1 MKGKRQKMNNKVLSK
16 KVMISLLTMS
26 CVYLGGTSVL
36 PMAEASMVDGNTV
49 HGVAKS
55 YSDNSTLTGANI
67 VIYAGSSETTDITAE
82 GKLKLENTSANV
94 PVIGT
99 VSNGKINLNG
109 DTITVENTGND
120 YSNSVVFAESGSNI
134 TFNNDTTNIIS
145 STNNRKKFIG
155 GAGNIVFSD
164 TATTLNIGNMNESSS
179 ISGCIGITVS
189 GQGSFAFNN
198 TDGIVNI
205 GGFAGTVFDM
215 SGGTIKL
222 EGAETNVSSNGDF
235 LLYLSNQRY
244 GGTQNKIDFNAQKT
258 TIKGTSKG
266 IYADTNS
273 INNHV
278 SFKGDVDIEVQG
290 NGYYD
295 GIAVALGTN
304 AALDLNFDKG
314 ATIKAHQNSAA
325 DDLFAVNLAAGSDL
339 KVKGDIDLISTAV
352 GGGTG
357 NNYGI
362 YSAGGDAAFDGMRL
376 QVTGGKNVY
385 GVYLN
390 GGKADVEGALVV
402 DAQGQDYVFGINN
415 ANGSK
420 IDIKG
425 VAAITVNS
433 ANTKNAYGIYS
444 TGANSDIA
452 FHSDT
457 ILTTNGPAAVQVEAG
472 GKVLFA
478 RGLVSESGAYIFA
491 VDSGS
496 SIQINSEGGG
506 LVKVIGN
513 IFAQDGGT
521 LDFKMDNSESYLEGA
536 ADGVNMDM
544 QNGSVWRVTGDS
556 NSQKLNLENA
566 AVDLTT
572 DGVGATKF
580 VIADYSG
587 TGGNFIM
594 DTDLAA
600 ETGDKVNITNAA
612 AGTTYVQVK
621 DASLVNGHT
630 VTGAKNLLLITDAS
644 QNVNFVGKN
653 LNAGGL
659 WDVTPTLE
667 NGENVTLTDG
677 SQGTKDQWYLTK
689 IAKAVNNDSQVLLDA
704 VDSSY
709 ALWRNTND
717 SLRKRFGELRLHTN
731 ETDDDGI
738 WARYSGGKFGS
749 GNFDGSFNMYQLG
762 YDKAA
767 NAKSIYGFAVE
778 NGSGHTS
785 YSYGSGKDKLFAGS
799 IYGTWHGDN
808 SSYTDVVARFGQFD
822 TDIRSYG
829 DYPDKA
835 KAKSHAYSLSVEYG
849 KTIELNKA
857 QGTFIEPQAQLIV
870 GRLGSSSYTTDRGN
884 NVYMGGVNS
893 CIGRLG
899 VVAGKK
905 DASGNDVYLKVNMLH
920 EFGGN
925 RDVRMLAGNGE
936 TLSESQDYG
945 DTWFELGL
953 GGNIKL
959 GNSSHLYGDIER
971 SFGADIQKKWQ
982 VNAGVRFEF

>member
-1 MKGKRQKMNNKVLSK
+1 MVIKG
-16 KVMISLLTMS
+16 
-26 CVYLGGTSVL
+26 
-36 PMAEASMVDGNTV
+36 
-49 HGVAKS
+49 
-55 YSDNSTLTGANI
+55 
-67 VIYAGSSETTDITAE
+67 
-82 GKLKLENTSANV
+82 
-94 PVIGT
+94 
-99 VSNGKINLNG
+99 
-109 DTITVENTGND
+109 
-120 YSNSVVFAESGSNI
+120 
-134 TFNNDTTNIIS
+134 
-145 STNNRKKFIG
+145 
-155 GAGNIVFSD
+155 
-164 TATTLNIGNMNESSS
+164 
-179 ISGCIGITVS
+179 GITVDNGNLNLTLDRADS
-189 GQGSFAFNN
+189 
-198 TDGIVNI
+198 V
-205 GGFAGTVFDM
+205 
-215 SGGTIKL
+215 L
-222 EGAETNVSSNGDF
+222 EGFIFSQNSGNAVVNLDNSALWRVSKFDF
-235 LLYLSNQRY
+235 
-244 GGTQNKIDFNAQKT
+244 G
-258 TIKGTSKG
+258 
-266 IYADTNS
+266 NS
-273 INNHV
+273 VASLMVNN
-278 SFKGDVDIEVQG
+278 
-290 NGYYD
+290 
-295 GIAVALGTN
+295 
-304 AALDLNFDKG
+304 G
-314 ATIKAHQNSAA
+314 ATVDMTFDDTAA
-325 DDLFAVNLAAGSDL
+325 TEL
-339 KVKGDIDLISTAV
+339 
-352 GGGTG
+352 
-357 NNYGI
+357 
-362 YSAGGDAAFDGMRL
+362 
-376 QVTGGKNVY
+376 
-385 GVYLN
+385 
-390 GGKADVEGALVV
+390 
-402 DAQGQDYVFGINN
+402 
-415 ANGSK
+415 
-420 IDIKG
+420 
-425 VAAITVNS
+425 AIT
-433 ANTKNAYGIYS
+433 
-444 TGANSDIA
+444 
-452 FHSDT
+452 
-457 ILTTNGPAAVQVEAG
+457 
-472 GKVLFA
+472 
-478 RGLVSESGAYIFA
+478 
-491 VDSGS
+491 
-496 SIQINSEGGG
+496 
-506 LVKVIGN
+506 
-513 IFAQDGGT
+513 
-521 LDFKMDNSESYLEGA
+521 
-536 ADGVNMDM
+536 
-544 QNGSVWRVTGDS
+544 
-556 NSQKLNLENA
+556 
-566 AVDLTT
+566 
-572 DGVGATKF
+572 
-580 VIADYSG
+580 DYSG

-612 AGTTYVQVK
+612 AGTTYIQVK
-621 DASLVNGHT
+621 DASLINGHM

-717 SLRKRFGELRLHTN
+717 SLRKRFGELRFHTN
-731 ETDDDGI
+731 ESDDDGI

-749 GNFDGSFNMYQLG
+749 GNFDGSFNMYQIG

-808 SSYTDVVARFGQFD
+808 SSYTDVVARFDQFD

-835 KAKSHAYSLSVEYG
+835 KAKSRAYSLSVEYG

-857 QGTFIEPQAQLIV
+857 QGTFIEPQAQLII

-925 RDVRMLAGNGE
+925 RDVMMLAGNGE

>member
-1 MKGKRQKMNNKVLSK
+1 MNKRVLSK
-16 KVMISLLTMS
+16 KVMISLLTIS
-26 CVYLGGTSVL
+26 CVYLGGTSAL
-36 PMAEASMVDGNTV
+36 PIAEAVMVDGEN
-49 HGVAKS
+49 VASGTKLS
-55 YSDNSTLTGANI
+55 FADNYIINEGLNDGAGIRLLPGENITINAEGNLNILGSGKKIDEDHYIAYVYAGANLDFTGKNI
-67 VIYAGSSETTDITAE
+67 FFSGSTADGDCVNGILANGNTTGSTINFKNNYTKLTCTSTDLDANANHAAIYCVAAGVVNFDHAVDVYA
-82 GKLKLENTSANV
+82 SATHNKV
-94 PVIGT
+94 FGIYM
-99 VSNGKINLNG
+99 
-109 DTITVENTGND
+109 TGNKSLFHAKD
-120 YSNSVVFAESGSNI
+120 RVSIETVGGNMQTGNNGILIQKNSSALFEGALSVKVSGDIGSNI
-134 TFNNDTTNIIS
+134 GIMVSTGGKIEMEDSLKINVSGTNYKGGLWVQKEGSTAKKKGVADIS
-145 STNNRKKFIG
+145 FATG
-155 GAGNIVFSD
+155 TAGNAVVAKDSARIDFENAVFINKDNTKD
-164 TATTLNIGNMNESSS
+164 TYGQNNALGIRNNGTININQ
-179 ISGCIGITVS
+179 SGGKQVVIKGGITVDNGNLNLTLDRADS
-189 GQGSFAFNN
+189 
-198 TDGIVNI
+198 V
-205 GGFAGTVFDM
+205 
-215 SGGTIKL
+215 L
-222 EGAETNVSSNGDF
+222 EGFIFSQNGGNAVVNLDNSS
-235 LLYLSNQRY
+235 LWRLSKFDL
-244 GGTQNKIDFNAQKT
+244 G
-258 TIKGTSKG
+258 
-266 IYADTNS
+266 NS
-273 INNHV
+273 VASLMVNN
-278 SFKGDVDIEVQG
+278 
-290 NGYYD
+290 
-295 GIAVALGTN
+295 
-304 AALDLNFDKG
+304 G
-314 ATIKAHQNSAA
+314 ATVDMTFDDTAA
-325 DDLFAVNLAAGSDL
+325 TKL
-339 KVKGDIDLISTAV
+339 
-352 GGGTG
+352 
-357 NNYGI
+357 
-362 YSAGGDAAFDGMRL
+362 
-376 QVTGGKNVY
+376 
-385 GVYLN
+385 
-390 GGKADVEGALVV
+390 
-402 DAQGQDYVFGINN
+402 
-415 ANGSK
+415 
-420 IDIKG
+420 
-425 VAAITVNS
+425 AIT
-433 ANTKNAYGIYS
+433 
-444 TGANSDIA
+444 
-452 FHSDT
+452 
-457 ILTTNGPAAVQVEAG
+457 
-472 GKVLFA
+472 
-478 RGLVSESGAYIFA
+478 
-491 VDSGS
+491 
-496 SIQINSEGGG
+496 
-506 LVKVIGN
+506 
-513 IFAQDGGT
+513 
-521 LDFKMDNSESYLEGA
+521 
-536 ADGVNMDM
+536 
-544 QNGSVWRVTGDS
+544 
-556 NSQKLNLENA
+556 
-566 AVDLTT
+566 
-572 DGVGATKF
+572 
-580 VIADYSG
+580 DYSG

-600 ETGDKVNITNAA
+600 ETGDKVNITSSA

-799 IYGTWHGDN
+799 IYGTWQGDN
-808 SSYTDVVARFGQFD
+808 SSYTDIVARFGQFD

>member
-1 MKGKRQKMNNKVLSK
+1 M
-16 KVMISLLTMS
+16 LTIS
-26 CVYLGGTSVL
+26 CVYLGGTSAL
-36 PMAEASMVDGNTV
+36 PIAEAVMVDGEN
-49 HGVAKS
+49 VASGTKLS
-55 YSDNSTLTGANI
+55 FADNYIINEGLNDGAGIRLLPGENITINAEGNLNILGSGKKIDEDHYIAYVYAGANLDFTGKNI
-67 VIYAGSSETTDITAE
+67 FFSGSTADGDCVNGILANGNTTGSTINFKNNYTKLTCTSTDLDANANHAAIYCVAAGVVNFDHAVDVYA
-82 GKLKLENTSANV
+82 SATHNKV
-94 PVIGT
+94 FGIYM
-99 VSNGKINLNG
+99 
-109 DTITVENTGND
+109 TGNKSLFHAKD
-120 YSNSVVFAESGSNI
+120 RVSIETVGGNMQTGNNGILIQKNSSALFEGALSVKVSGDIGSNI
-134 TFNNDTTNIIS
+134 
-145 STNNRKKFIG
+145 
-155 GAGNIVFSD
+155 
-164 TATTLNIGNMNESSS
+164 
-179 ISGCIGITVS
+179 GIMVS
-189 GQGSFAFNN
+189 
-198 TDGIVNI
+198 
-205 GGFAGTVFDM
+205 
-215 SGGTIKL
+215 
-222 EGAETNVSSNGDF
+222 
-235 LLYLSNQRY
+235 
-244 GGTQNKIDFNAQKT
+244 
-258 TIKGTSKG
+258 
-266 IYADTNS
+266 
-273 INNHV
+273 
-278 SFKGDVDIEVQG
+278 
-290 NGYYD
+290 
-295 GIAVALGTN
+295 
-304 AALDLNFDKG
+304 
-314 ATIKAHQNSAA
+314 
-325 DDLFAVNLAAGSDL
+325 
-339 KVKGDIDLISTAV
+339 
-352 GGGTG
+352 
-357 NNYGI
+357 
-362 YSAGGDAAFDGMRL
+362 
-376 QVTGGKNVY
+376 TGGKIEMEDSLKINVS
-385 GVYLN
+385 GTN
-390 GGKADVEGALVV
+390 SKGGLWVQKEGSTA
-402 DAQGQDYVFGINN
+402 
-415 ANGSK
+415 K
-420 IDIKG
+420 IKG
-425 VAAITVNS
+425 VADISFATGTAGNAVVAKDSARIDFENAVFINKDNTKDTYGQNNALGIRNNGTININQSGGKQVVIKGGITVDNGNLNLTLDRADSVLEGFIFSQNGGNAVVNLDNSSLWRLSKFDLGNSVASLMVNNGATVDMTFDDTAATKLAIT
-433 ANTKNAYGIYS
+433 
-444 TGANSDIA
+444 
-452 FHSDT
+452 
-457 ILTTNGPAAVQVEAG
+457 
-472 GKVLFA
+472 
-478 RGLVSESGAYIFA
+478 
-491 VDSGS
+491 
-496 SIQINSEGGG
+496 
-506 LVKVIGN
+506 
-513 IFAQDGGT
+513 
-521 LDFKMDNSESYLEGA
+521 
-536 ADGVNMDM
+536 
-544 QNGSVWRVTGDS
+544 
-556 NSQKLNLENA
+556 
-566 AVDLTT
+566 
-572 DGVGATKF
+572 
-580 VIADYSG
+580 DYSG

-600 ETGDKVNITNAA
+600 ETGDKVNITSSA

-799 IYGTWHGDN
+799 IYGTWQGDN
-808 SSYTDVVARFGQFD
+808 SSYTDIVARFGQFD

>member
-1 MKGKRQKMNNKVLSK
+1 
-16 KVMISLLTMS
+16 
-26 CVYLGGTSVL
+26 
-36 PMAEASMVDGNTV
+36 MVDGQN
-49 HGVAKS
+49 VASGTKLS
-55 YSDNSTLTGANI
+55 FADNHTINEGLNDGAGIRVLQNENI
-67 VIYAGSSETTDITAE
+67 TINAE
-82 GKLKLENTSANV
+82 G
-94 PVIGT
+94 
-99 VSNGKINLNG
+99 NLNILGSGKKIDEEHYIAYVYAEANLDFTGKNIFFSGSTADG
-109 DTITVENTGND
+109 DRVNGILANGATFGSTINFKNDYTKLTCTSTDLDANANHAAIYCVAAGVVNFDHAVDVYASATHNKVFGIYMTGNKSLFHAKD
-120 YSNSVVFAESGSNI
+120 RVSIETVGGNMQTGNNGIMIQQNSSALFEGALSVKVSGDIGSNI
-134 TFNNDTTNIIS
+134 
-145 STNNRKKFIG
+145 
-155 GAGNIVFSD
+155 
-164 TATTLNIGNMNESSS
+164 
-179 ISGCIGITVS
+179 GIMVS
-189 GQGSFAFNN
+189 
-198 TDGIVNI
+198 
-205 GGFAGTVFDM
+205 
-215 SGGTIKL
+215 
-222 EGAETNVSSNGDF
+222 
-235 LLYLSNQRY
+235 
-244 GGTQNKIDFNAQKT
+244 
-258 TIKGTSKG
+258 
-266 IYADTNS
+266 
-273 INNHV
+273 
-278 SFKGDVDIEVQG
+278 
-290 NGYYD
+290 
-295 GIAVALGTN
+295 
-304 AALDLNFDKG
+304 
-314 ATIKAHQNSAA
+314 
-325 DDLFAVNLAAGSDL
+325 
-339 KVKGDIDLISTAV
+339 
-352 GGGTG
+352 
-357 NNYGI
+357 
-362 YSAGGDAAFDGMRL
+362 
-376 QVTGGKNVY
+376 TGGKIEMDDSLKINVS
-385 GVYLN
+385 GTN
-390 GGKADVEGALVV
+390 SKGGLWVQKEGSTA
-402 DAQGQDYVFGINN
+402 
-415 ANGSK
+415 K
-420 IDIKG
+420 IKG
-425 VAAITVNS
+425 VADISFATGTAGNAVVAKDSARIDFENAVFINKDNTKDTYGQNNALGIRNNGTININQSGGKQVVIKGGITVDNGNLNLTLDRADSVLEGFIFSQNGGNAVVNLDNSALWRVSKFDFGNSVASLMVNNGATVDMTFDDTAATELAIT
-433 ANTKNAYGIYS
+433 
-444 TGANSDIA
+444 
-452 FHSDT
+452 
-457 ILTTNGPAAVQVEAG
+457 
-472 GKVLFA
+472 
-478 RGLVSESGAYIFA
+478 
-491 VDSGS
+491 
-496 SIQINSEGGG
+496 
-506 LVKVIGN
+506 
-513 IFAQDGGT
+513 
-521 LDFKMDNSESYLEGA
+521 
-536 ADGVNMDM
+536 
-544 QNGSVWRVTGDS
+544 
-556 NSQKLNLENA
+556 
-566 AVDLTT
+566 
-572 DGVGATKF
+572 
-580 VIADYSG
+580 DYSG

-667 NGENVTLTDG
+667 NGENVTLTNG

-689 IAKAVNNDSQVLLDA
+689 MAKQVNNDTKVLLESGDGN
-704 VDSSY
+704 Y
-709 ALWRNTND
+709 ALWRNTGD
-717 SLRKRFGELRLHTN
+717 TLRKRLGDLHNYRDTKV
-731 ETDDDGI
+731 ESDGI
-738 WARYSGGKFGS
+738 WSRYIGGKFGS

>member
-1 MKGKRQKMNNKVLSK
+1 
-16 KVMISLLTMS
+16 
-26 CVYLGGTSVL
+26 
-36 PMAEASMVDGNTV
+36 MVDGQN
-49 HGVAKS
+49 VASGTKLNFP
-55 YSDNSTLTGANI
+55 DNHTINKNLNDGAGIRLQPGENITINADGNLNILGNGKKIKEGYYITYVYAGANLDFTGKNI
-67 VIYAGSSETTDITAE
+67 FFSGSTADGDCVNGILANGNTTGSTINFKNDYTKLTCTSTDLDTNDNHAAIYCVAAGVVNFDHAVDVYA
-82 GKLKLENTSANV
+82 SATHNKV
-94 PVIGT
+94 FGIYM
-99 VSNGKINLNG
+99 
-109 DTITVENTGND
+109 TGNKSLFHAKD
-120 YSNSVVFAESGSNI
+120 RVSIETVGGNMQTGNNGIMIQQNSSALFEGALSVKVSGDIGSNI
-134 TFNNDTTNIIS
+134 
-145 STNNRKKFIG
+145 
-155 GAGNIVFSD
+155 
-164 TATTLNIGNMNESSS
+164 
-179 ISGCIGITVS
+179 GIMVS
-189 GQGSFAFNN
+189 
-198 TDGIVNI
+198 
-205 GGFAGTVFDM
+205 
-215 SGGTIKL
+215 
-222 EGAETNVSSNGDF
+222 
-235 LLYLSNQRY
+235 
-244 GGTQNKIDFNAQKT
+244 
-258 TIKGTSKG
+258 
-266 IYADTNS
+266 
-273 INNHV
+273 
-278 SFKGDVDIEVQG
+278 
-290 NGYYD
+290 
-295 GIAVALGTN
+295 
-304 AALDLNFDKG
+304 
-314 ATIKAHQNSAA
+314 
-325 DDLFAVNLAAGSDL
+325 
-339 KVKGDIDLISTAV
+339 
-352 GGGTG
+352 
-357 NNYGI
+357 
-362 YSAGGDAAFDGMRL
+362 
-376 QVTGGKNVY
+376 TGGKIEMDDSLKINVS
-385 GVYLN
+385 GTN
-390 GGKADVEGALVV
+390 SKGGLWVQKK
-402 DAQGQDYVFGINN
+402 
-415 ANGSK
+415 GSTAK
-420 IDIKG
+420 IKG
-425 VAAITVNS
+425 VADISFATGTAGNAVVARDSARIDFENAVFINKDNSKDTYEYNKAISIKDNGTININQSGGKQVVIKGGITVDNGNLNLTLDRADSVLEGFIFSQNGGNAVVNLDNSSLWRLSKFDLGNSVASLMVNNGATVDMTFDDTAATKLAIT
-433 ANTKNAYGIYS
+433 
-444 TGANSDIA
+444 
-452 FHSDT
+452 
-457 ILTTNGPAAVQVEAG
+457 
-472 GKVLFA
+472 
-478 RGLVSESGAYIFA
+478 
-491 VDSGS
+491 
-496 SIQINSEGGG
+496 
-506 LVKVIGN
+506 
-513 IFAQDGGT
+513 
-521 LDFKMDNSESYLEGA
+521 
-536 ADGVNMDM
+536 
-544 QNGSVWRVTGDS
+544 
-556 NSQKLNLENA
+556 
-566 AVDLTT
+566 
-572 DGVGATKF
+572 
-580 VIADYSG
+580 DYSG

-600 ETGDKVNITNAA
+600 ETGDKVNITSSA

-667 NGENVTLTDG
+667 NGENVTLTNG

-689 IAKAVNNDSQVLLDA
+689 MAKQVNNDTKVLLESGDGN
-704 VDSSY
+704 Y
-709 ALWRNTND
+709 ALWRNTGD
-717 SLRKRFGELRLHTN
+717 TLRKRLGDLHNYRDTKV
-731 ETDDDGI
+731 ESDGI
-738 WARYSGGKFGS
+738 WSRYIGGKFGS

-857 QGTFIEPQAQLIV
+857 QGTFIEPQAQLII

>member
-1 MKGKRQKMNNKVLSK
+1 MNKRVLSK
-16 KVMISLLTMS
+16 KVMISLLTIS
-26 CVYLGGTSVL
+26 CVYLGGTSAL
-36 PMAEASMVDGNTV
+36 PIAEAVMVDGEN
-49 HGVAKS
+49 VASGTKLS
-55 YSDNSTLTGANI
+55 FADNYIINEGLNDGAGIRLLPGENI
-67 VIYAGSSETTDITAE
+67 TINAEGNLNILGSGKKIDEDHYIAYVYAGDNLDFTGKNIFFSGSTADGDCVNGILANGNTTGSTINFKNNYT
-82 GKLKLENTSANV
+82 KLTCTSTDLDANANHAAIYCV
-94 PVIGT
+94 AAGVVNFDHAVDVYASATHNKVFGIYM
-99 VSNGKINLNG
+99 
-109 DTITVENTGND
+109 TGNKSLFHAKD
-120 YSNSVVFAESGSNI
+120 RVSIETVGGNMQTGNNGILIQKNSSALFEGALSVKVSGDIGSNI
-134 TFNNDTTNIIS
+134 
-145 STNNRKKFIG
+145 
-155 GAGNIVFSD
+155 
-164 TATTLNIGNMNESSS
+164 
-179 ISGCIGITVS
+179 GIMVS
-189 GQGSFAFNN
+189 
-198 TDGIVNI
+198 
-205 GGFAGTVFDM
+205 
-215 SGGTIKL
+215 
-222 EGAETNVSSNGDF
+222 
-235 LLYLSNQRY
+235 
-244 GGTQNKIDFNAQKT
+244 
-258 TIKGTSKG
+258 
-266 IYADTNS
+266 
-273 INNHV
+273 
-278 SFKGDVDIEVQG
+278 
-290 NGYYD
+290 
-295 GIAVALGTN
+295 
-304 AALDLNFDKG
+304 
-314 ATIKAHQNSAA
+314 
-325 DDLFAVNLAAGSDL
+325 
-339 KVKGDIDLISTAV
+339 
-352 GGGTG
+352 
-357 NNYGI
+357 
-362 YSAGGDAAFDGMRL
+362 
-376 QVTGGKNVY
+376 TGGKIEMEDSLKINVS
-385 GVYLN
+385 GTN
-390 GGKADVEGALVV
+390 SKGGLWVQKEGSTA
-402 DAQGQDYVFGINN
+402 
-415 ANGSK
+415 K
-420 IDIKG
+420 IKG
-425 VAAITVNS
+425 VADISFATGTAGNAVVAKDSARIDFENAVFINKDNTKDTYGQNNALGIRNNGTININQSGGKQVVIKGGITVDNGNLNLTLDRADSVLEGFIFSQNGGNAVVNLDNSSLWRLSKFDLGNSVASLMVNNGATVDMTFDDTAATKLAIT
-433 ANTKNAYGIYS
+433 
-444 TGANSDIA
+444 
-452 FHSDT
+452 
-457 ILTTNGPAAVQVEAG
+457 
-472 GKVLFA
+472 
-478 RGLVSESGAYIFA
+478 
-491 VDSGS
+491 
-496 SIQINSEGGG
+496 
-506 LVKVIGN
+506 
-513 IFAQDGGT
+513 
-521 LDFKMDNSESYLEGA
+521 
-536 ADGVNMDM
+536 
-544 QNGSVWRVTGDS
+544 
-556 NSQKLNLENA
+556 
-566 AVDLTT
+566 
-572 DGVGATKF
+572 
-580 VIADYSG
+580 DYSG

-600 ETGDKVNITNAA
+600 ETGDKVNITSSA

-799 IYGTWHGDN
+799 IYGTWQGDN
-808 SSYTDVVARFGQFD
+808 SSYTDIVARFGQFD

>member
-1 MKGKRQKMNNKVLSK
+1 MNKRVLSK
-16 KVMISLLTMS
+16 KVMISLLTIS
-26 CVYLGGTSVL
+26 CVYLGGTSAL
-36 PMAEASMVDGNTV
+36 PIAEAVMVDGEN
-49 HGVAKS
+49 VASGTKLS
-55 YSDNSTLTGANI
+55 FADNYIINEGLNDGAGIRLLPGENITINAEGNLNILGSGKKIDEDHYIAYVYAGANLDFTGKNI
-67 VIYAGSSETTDITAE
+67 FFSGSTADGDCVNGILANGNTTGSTINFKNNYTKLTCTSTDLDANANHAAIYCVAASVVNFDHAVDVYA
-82 GKLKLENTSANV
+82 SATHNKV
-94 PVIGT
+94 FGIYM
-99 VSNGKINLNG
+99 
-109 DTITVENTGND
+109 TGNKSLFHAKD
-120 YSNSVVFAESGSNI
+120 RVSIETVGGNMQTGNNGILIQKNSSALFEGALSVKVSGDIGSNI
-134 TFNNDTTNIIS
+134 
-145 STNNRKKFIG
+145 
-155 GAGNIVFSD
+155 
-164 TATTLNIGNMNESSS
+164 
-179 ISGCIGITVS
+179 GIMVS
-189 GQGSFAFNN
+189 
-198 TDGIVNI
+198 
-205 GGFAGTVFDM
+205 
-215 SGGTIKL
+215 
-222 EGAETNVSSNGDF
+222 
-235 LLYLSNQRY
+235 
-244 GGTQNKIDFNAQKT
+244 
-258 TIKGTSKG
+258 
-266 IYADTNS
+266 
-273 INNHV
+273 
-278 SFKGDVDIEVQG
+278 
-290 NGYYD
+290 
-295 GIAVALGTN
+295 
-304 AALDLNFDKG
+304 
-314 ATIKAHQNSAA
+314 
-325 DDLFAVNLAAGSDL
+325 
-339 KVKGDIDLISTAV
+339 
-352 GGGTG
+352 
-357 NNYGI
+357 
-362 YSAGGDAAFDGMRL
+362 
-376 QVTGGKNVY
+376 TGGKIEMEDSLKINVS
-385 GVYLN
+385 GTN
-390 GGKADVEGALVV
+390 SKGGLWVQKEGSTA
-402 DAQGQDYVFGINN
+402 
-415 ANGSK
+415 K
-420 IDIKG
+420 IKG
-425 VAAITVNS
+425 VADISFATGTAGNAVVAKDSARIDFENAVFINKDNTKDTYGQNNALGIRNNGTININQSGGKQVVIKGGITV
-433 ANTKNAYGIYS
+433 
-444 TGANSDIA
+444 D
-452 FHSDT
+452 
-457 ILTTNGPAAVQVEAG
+457 NGN
-472 GKVLFA
+472 LN
-478 RGLVSESGAYIFA
+478 L
-491 VDSGS
+491 
-496 SIQINSEGGG
+496 
-506 LVKVIGN
+506 
-513 IFAQDGGT
+513 T
-521 LDFKMDNSESYLEGA
+521 LDRADSVLEGFIFSQNGGNAVVNLDNSSLWRLSKFDLGNSVA
-536 ADGVNMDM
+536 SLMVN
-544 QNGSVWRVTGDS
+544 N
-556 NSQKLNLENA
+556 
-566 AVDLTT
+566 
-572 DGVGATKF
+572 GATVDMTFDDTAATKLA
-580 VIADYSG
+580 INDYSG

-600 ETGDKVNITNAA
+600 ETGDKVNITSSA

-799 IYGTWHGDN
+799 IYGTWQGDN
-808 SSYTDVVARFGQFD
+808 SSYTDIVARFGQFD

>member
-1 MKGKRQKMNNKVLSK
+1 M
-16 KVMISLLTMS
+16 LTIS
-26 CVYLGGTSVL
+26 CVYLGGTSAL
-36 PMAEASMVDGNTV
+36 PIAEASMVDGQN
-49 HGVAKS
+49 VASGTKLS
-55 YSDNSTLTGANI
+55 FADNHTINEGLNDGAGIRVLQNENI
-67 VIYAGSSETTDITAE
+67 TINAE
-82 GKLKLENTSANV
+82 G
-94 PVIGT
+94 
-99 VSNGKINLNG
+99 NLNILGSGKKIDEEHYIAYVYAEANLDFTGKNIFFSGSTADG
-109 DTITVENTGND
+109 DRVNGILANGATFGSTINFKNDYTKLTCTSTDLDANANHAAIYCVAAGVVNFDHAVDVYASATHNKVFGIYMTGNKSLFHAKD
-120 YSNSVVFAESGSNI
+120 RVSIETVGGNMQTGNNGIMIQQNSSALFEGALSVKVSGDIGSNI
-134 TFNNDTTNIIS
+134 
-145 STNNRKKFIG
+145 
-155 GAGNIVFSD
+155 
-164 TATTLNIGNMNESSS
+164 
-179 ISGCIGITVS
+179 GIMVS
-189 GQGSFAFNN
+189 
-198 TDGIVNI
+198 
-205 GGFAGTVFDM
+205 
-215 SGGTIKL
+215 
-222 EGAETNVSSNGDF
+222 
-235 LLYLSNQRY
+235 
-244 GGTQNKIDFNAQKT
+244 
-258 TIKGTSKG
+258 
-266 IYADTNS
+266 
-273 INNHV
+273 
-278 SFKGDVDIEVQG
+278 
-290 NGYYD
+290 
-295 GIAVALGTN
+295 
-304 AALDLNFDKG
+304 
-314 ATIKAHQNSAA
+314 
-325 DDLFAVNLAAGSDL
+325 
-339 KVKGDIDLISTAV
+339 
-352 GGGTG
+352 
-357 NNYGI
+357 
-362 YSAGGDAAFDGMRL
+362 
-376 QVTGGKNVY
+376 TGGKIEMDDSLKINVS
-385 GVYLN
+385 GTN
-390 GGKADVEGALVV
+390 SKGGLWVQKEGSTA
-402 DAQGQDYVFGINN
+402 
-415 ANGSK
+415 K
-420 IDIKG
+420 IKG
-425 VAAITVNS
+425 VADISFATGTAGNAVVAKDSARIDFENAVFINKDNTKDTYGQNNALGIRNNGTININQSGGKQVVIKGGITVDNGNLNLTLDRADSVLEGFIFSQNGGNAVVNLDNSALWRVSKFDFGNSVASLMVNNGATVDMTFDDTAATELAIT
-433 ANTKNAYGIYS
+433 
-444 TGANSDIA
+444 
-452 FHSDT
+452 
-457 ILTTNGPAAVQVEAG
+457 
-472 GKVLFA
+472 
-478 RGLVSESGAYIFA
+478 
-491 VDSGS
+491 
-496 SIQINSEGGG
+496 
-506 LVKVIGN
+506 
-513 IFAQDGGT
+513 
-521 LDFKMDNSESYLEGA
+521 
-536 ADGVNMDM
+536 
-544 QNGSVWRVTGDS
+544 
-556 NSQKLNLENA
+556 
-566 AVDLTT
+566 
-572 DGVGATKF
+572 
-580 VIADYSG
+580 DYSG

-667 NGENVTLTDG
+667 NGENVTLTNG

-689 IAKAVNNDSQVLLDA
+689 MAKQVNNDTKVLLESGDGN
-704 VDSSY
+704 Y
-709 ALWRNTND
+709 ALWRNTGD
-717 SLRKRFGELRLHTN
+717 TLRKRLGDLHNYRDTKV
-731 ETDDDGI
+731 ESDGI
-738 WARYSGGKFGS
+738 WSRYIGGKFGS

>member
-1 MKGKRQKMNNKVLSK
+1 MADISFATGTAGNAVVARDSARIDFENAVFINK
-16 KVMISLLTMS
+16 
-26 CVYLGGTSVL
+26 
-36 PMAEASMVDGNTV
+36 
-49 HGVAKS
+49 
-55 YSDNSTLTGANI
+55 DNSKDTYEYNKAISIKDNGTINI
-67 VIYAGSSETTDITAE
+67 NQSGGKQVVIKG
-82 GKLKLENTSANV
+82 
-94 PVIGT
+94 
-99 VSNGKINLNG
+99 
-109 DTITVENTGND
+109 
-120 YSNSVVFAESGSNI
+120 
-134 TFNNDTTNIIS
+134 
-145 STNNRKKFIG
+145 
-155 GAGNIVFSD
+155 
-164 TATTLNIGNMNESSS
+164 
-179 ISGCIGITVS
+179 GITVDNGNLNLTLDRADS
-189 GQGSFAFNN
+189 
-198 TDGIVNI
+198 V
-205 GGFAGTVFDM
+205 
-215 SGGTIKL
+215 L
-222 EGAETNVSSNGDF
+222 EGFIFSQNGGNAVVNLDNSALWRVSKFDLG
-235 LLYLSNQRY
+235 
-244 GGTQNKIDFNAQKT
+244 
-258 TIKGTSKG
+258 
-266 IYADTNS
+266 NS
-273 INNHV
+273 VASLMVNN
-278 SFKGDVDIEVQG
+278 
-290 NGYYD
+290 
-295 GIAVALGTN
+295 
-304 AALDLNFDKG
+304 G
-314 ATIKAHQNSAA
+314 ATVDMTF
-325 DDLFAVNLAAGSDL
+325 DD
-339 KVKGDIDLISTAV
+339 TA
-352 GGGTG
+352 
-357 NNYGI
+357 
-362 YSAGGDAAFDGMRL
+362 
-376 QVTGGKNVY
+376 
-385 GVYLN
+385 
-390 GGKADVEGALVV
+390 
-402 DAQGQDYVFGINN
+402 
-415 ANGSK
+415 
-420 IDIKG
+420 
-425 VAAITVNS
+425 
-433 ANTKNAYGIYS
+433 
-444 TGANSDIA
+444 
-452 FHSDT
+452 
-457 ILTTNGPAAVQVEAG
+457 
-472 GKVLFA
+472 
-478 RGLVSESGAYIFA
+478 
-491 VDSGS
+491 
-496 SIQINSEGGG
+496 
-506 LVKVIGN
+506 
-513 IFAQDGGT
+513 
-521 LDFKMDNSESYLEGA
+521 
-536 ADGVNMDM
+536 
-544 QNGSVWRVTGDS
+544 
-556 NSQKLNLENA
+556 
-566 AVDLTT
+566 
-572 DGVGATKF
+572 ATKLA
-580 VIADYSG
+580 IADYSG

-600 ETGDKVNITNAA
+600 ETGDKVNITSSAG
-612 AGTTYVQVK
+612 GTTYVQVK
-621 DASLVNGHT
+621 DASLVNGHM

-689 IAKAVNNDSQVLLDA
+689 MAKAVNNDSQVLLDA

-738 WARYSGGKFGS
+738 WSRYIGGKFGS

-808 SSYTDVVARFGQFD
+808 SSYTDIVARFGQFD

>member
-16 KVMISLLTMS
+16 KVMISLLTIS
-26 CVYLGGTSVL
+26 CVYLGGTSAL
-36 PMAEASMVDGNTV
+36 PIAEASMVDGQN
-49 HGVAKS
+49 VASGTKLS
-55 YSDNSTLTGANI
+55 FADNHTINEGLNDGAGIRVLQNENITINAEGNLNILGSGKKIDEDHYIAYVYAGANLDFTGNNI
-67 VIYAGSSETTDITAE
+67 FFSGSTADGDRVDGILANGANTGSTINFKNNYTKLTCTSTDLDANATHAAITCVAAGVVNFDHAVDIYASATHNKVFGIYTTGNNSLFHAKDRVSIETVGGNMQTGNNGILIQQNSSALFEEALSVKVSGDTGSNIGIMVSSGGKIEMEDSLKINVSGTNSKGGLWVQRAGSSAE
-82 GKLKLENTSANV
+82 
-94 PVIGT
+94 
-99 VSNGKINLNG
+99 
-109 DTITVENTGND
+109 
-120 YSNSVVFAESGSNI
+120 
-134 TFNNDTTNIIS
+134 
-145 STNNRKKFIG
+145 
-155 GAGNIVFSD
+155 
-164 TATTLNIGNMNESSS
+164 
-179 ISGCIGITVS
+179 
-189 GQGSFAFNN
+189 
-198 TDGIVNI
+198 
-205 GGFAGTVFDM
+205 
-215 SGGTIKL
+215 
-222 EGAETNVSSNGDF
+222 
-235 LLYLSNQRY
+235 
-244 GGTQNKIDFNAQKT
+244 
-258 TIKGTSKG
+258 
-266 IYADTNS
+266 
-273 INNHV
+273 
-278 SFKGDVDIEVQG
+278 
-290 NGYYD
+290 
-295 GIAVALGTN
+295 
-304 AALDLNFDKG
+304 
-314 ATIKAHQNSAA
+314 
-325 DDLFAVNLAAGSDL
+325 
-339 KVKGDIDLISTAV
+339 
-352 GGGTG
+352 
-357 NNYGI
+357 
-362 YSAGGDAAFDGMRL
+362 
-376 QVTGGKNVY
+376 
-385 GVYLN
+385 
-390 GGKADVEGALVV
+390 
-402 DAQGQDYVFGINN
+402 
-415 ANGSK
+415 
-420 IDIKG
+420 IKG
-425 VAAITVNS
+425 VADISFATGTAGNAVVAKDGANVNFENDVFINKDNTKDTYEHNKAIGIKDNGMININQSGGKQVVIKGGITVDNGNLNLTLDRADSVLEGFIFSQNSGNAVVNLDNSALWRVSKFDFGNSVASLMVNNGATVDMTFDDTAATELAIT
-433 ANTKNAYGIYS
+433 
-444 TGANSDIA
+444 
-452 FHSDT
+452 
-457 ILTTNGPAAVQVEAG
+457 
-472 GKVLFA
+472 
-478 RGLVSESGAYIFA
+478 
-491 VDSGS
+491 
-496 SIQINSEGGG
+496 
-506 LVKVIGN
+506 
-513 IFAQDGGT
+513 
-521 LDFKMDNSESYLEGA
+521 
-536 ADGVNMDM
+536 
-544 QNGSVWRVTGDS
+544 
-556 NSQKLNLENA
+556 
-566 AVDLTT
+566 
-572 DGVGATKF
+572 
-580 VIADYSG
+580 DYSG

-612 AGTTYVQVK
+612 AGTTYIQVK
-621 DASLVNGHT
+621 DASLINGHM

-717 SLRKRFGELRLHTN
+717 SLRKRFGELRFHTN
-731 ETDDDGI
+731 ESDDDGI

-835 KAKSHAYSLSVEYG
+835 KAKSRAYSLSVEYG

-857 QGTFIEPQAQLIV
+857 QGTFIEPQAQLII

-936 TLSESQDYG
+936 TLSESHDYG

>member
-1 MKGKRQKMNNKVLSK
+1 MVIKG
-16 KVMISLLTMS
+16 
-26 CVYLGGTSVL
+26 
-36 PMAEASMVDGNTV
+36 
-49 HGVAKS
+49 
-55 YSDNSTLTGANI
+55 
-67 VIYAGSSETTDITAE
+67 
-82 GKLKLENTSANV
+82 
-94 PVIGT
+94 
-99 VSNGKINLNG
+99 
-109 DTITVENTGND
+109 
-120 YSNSVVFAESGSNI
+120 
-134 TFNNDTTNIIS
+134 
-145 STNNRKKFIG
+145 
-155 GAGNIVFSD
+155 
-164 TATTLNIGNMNESSS
+164 
-179 ISGCIGITVS
+179 GITVDNGNLNLTLDRADS
-189 GQGSFAFNN
+189 
-198 TDGIVNI
+198 V
-205 GGFAGTVFDM
+205 
-215 SGGTIKL
+215 L
-222 EGAETNVSSNGDF
+222 EGFIFSQNSGNAVVNLDNSALWRVSKFDF
-235 LLYLSNQRY
+235 
-244 GGTQNKIDFNAQKT
+244 G
-258 TIKGTSKG
+258 
-266 IYADTNS
+266 NS
-273 INNHV
+273 VASLMVNN
-278 SFKGDVDIEVQG
+278 
-290 NGYYD
+290 
-295 GIAVALGTN
+295 
-304 AALDLNFDKG
+304 G
-314 ATIKAHQNSAA
+314 ATVDMTFDDTAA
-325 DDLFAVNLAAGSDL
+325 TEL
-339 KVKGDIDLISTAV
+339 
-352 GGGTG
+352 
-357 NNYGI
+357 
-362 YSAGGDAAFDGMRL
+362 
-376 QVTGGKNVY
+376 
-385 GVYLN
+385 
-390 GGKADVEGALVV
+390 
-402 DAQGQDYVFGINN
+402 
-415 ANGSK
+415 
-420 IDIKG
+420 
-425 VAAITVNS
+425 AIT
-433 ANTKNAYGIYS
+433 
-444 TGANSDIA
+444 
-452 FHSDT
+452 
-457 ILTTNGPAAVQVEAG
+457 
-472 GKVLFA
+472 
-478 RGLVSESGAYIFA
+478 
-491 VDSGS
+491 
-496 SIQINSEGGG
+496 
-506 LVKVIGN
+506 
-513 IFAQDGGT
+513 
-521 LDFKMDNSESYLEGA
+521 
-536 ADGVNMDM
+536 
-544 QNGSVWRVTGDS
+544 
-556 NSQKLNLENA
+556 
-566 AVDLTT
+566 
-572 DGVGATKF
+572 
-580 VIADYSG
+580 DYSG

-594 DTDLAA
+594 DTDIAA

-621 DASLVNGHT
+621 DVSLVNGHM

-689 IAKAVNNDSQVLLDA
+689 MAKQVNNDTKVLLESGDGN
-704 VDSSY
+704 Y
-709 ALWRNTND
+709 ALWRNTGD
-717 SLRKRFGELRLHTN
+717 TLRKRLGDLHNYRDTKV
-731 ETDDDGI
+731 ESDGI
-738 WARYSGGKFGS
+738 WSRYIGGKFGS

-808 SSYTDVVARFGQFD
+808 SSYTDIVARFGQFD

>member
-799 IYGTWHGDN
+799 IYGTWHRDN

>member
-1 MKGKRQKMNNKVLSK
+1 
-16 KVMISLLTMS
+16 
-26 CVYLGGTSVL
+26 
-36 PMAEASMVDGNTV
+36 MVDGQN
-49 HGVAKS
+49 VASGTKLNFP
-55 YSDNSTLTGANI
+55 DNHTINKNLNDGAGIRLQPGENITINADGNLNILGNGKKIKEGYYITYVYAGANLDFTGKNI
-67 VIYAGSSETTDITAE
+67 FFSGSTADGDCVNGILANGNTTGSTINFKNDYTKLTCTSTDLDTNDNHAAIYCVAAGVVNFDHAVDVYA
-82 GKLKLENTSANV
+82 SATHNKV
-94 PVIGT
+94 FGIYM
-99 VSNGKINLNG
+99 
-109 DTITVENTGND
+109 TGNKSLFHAKD
-120 YSNSVVFAESGSNI
+120 RVSIETVGGNMQTGNNGIMIQQNSSALFEGALSVKVSGDIGSNI
-134 TFNNDTTNIIS
+134 
-145 STNNRKKFIG
+145 
-155 GAGNIVFSD
+155 
-164 TATTLNIGNMNESSS
+164 
-179 ISGCIGITVS
+179 GIMVS
-189 GQGSFAFNN
+189 
-198 TDGIVNI
+198 
-205 GGFAGTVFDM
+205 
-215 SGGTIKL
+215 
-222 EGAETNVSSNGDF
+222 
-235 LLYLSNQRY
+235 
-244 GGTQNKIDFNAQKT
+244 
-258 TIKGTSKG
+258 
-266 IYADTNS
+266 
-273 INNHV
+273 
-278 SFKGDVDIEVQG
+278 
-290 NGYYD
+290 
-295 GIAVALGTN
+295 
-304 AALDLNFDKG
+304 
-314 ATIKAHQNSAA
+314 
-325 DDLFAVNLAAGSDL
+325 
-339 KVKGDIDLISTAV
+339 
-352 GGGTG
+352 
-357 NNYGI
+357 
-362 YSAGGDAAFDGMRL
+362 
-376 QVTGGKNVY
+376 TGGKIEMDDSLKINVS
-385 GVYLN
+385 GTN
-390 GGKADVEGALVV
+390 SKGGLWVQKK
-402 DAQGQDYVFGINN
+402 
-415 ANGSK
+415 GSTAK
-420 IDIKG
+420 IKG
-425 VAAITVNS
+425 VADISFATGTAGNAVVARDSARIDFENAVFINKDNSKDTYEYNKAISIKDNGTININQSGGKQVVIKGGITVDNGNLNLTLDRADSVLEGFIFSQNGGNAVVNLDNSSLWRLSKFDLGNSVASLMVNNGATVDMTFDDTAATKLAIT
-433 ANTKNAYGIYS
+433 
-444 TGANSDIA
+444 
-452 FHSDT
+452 
-457 ILTTNGPAAVQVEAG
+457 
-472 GKVLFA
+472 
-478 RGLVSESGAYIFA
+478 
-491 VDSGS
+491 
-496 SIQINSEGGG
+496 
-506 LVKVIGN
+506 
-513 IFAQDGGT
+513 
-521 LDFKMDNSESYLEGA
+521 
-536 ADGVNMDM
+536 
-544 QNGSVWRVTGDS
+544 
-556 NSQKLNLENA
+556 
-566 AVDLTT
+566 
-572 DGVGATKF
+572 
-580 VIADYSG
+580 DYSG

-600 ETGDKVNITNAA
+600 ETGDKVNITSSA

-667 NGENVTLTDG
+667 NGENVTLTNG

-689 IAKAVNNDSQVLLDA
+689 MAKQVNNDTKVLLESGDGN
-704 VDSSY
+704 Y
-709 ALWRNTND
+709 ALWRNTGD
-717 SLRKRFGELRLHTN
+717 TLRKRLGDLHNYRDTKV
-731 ETDDDGI
+731 ESDGI
-738 WARYSGGKFGS
+738 WSRYIGGKFGS

-799 IYGTWHGDN
+799 IYGTWQGDN
-808 SSYTDVVARFGQFD
+808 SSYTDIVARFGQFD

>member
-1 MKGKRQKMNNKVLSK
+1 MNKRVLSK
-16 KVMISLLTMS
+16 KVMISLLTIS
-26 CVYLGGTSVL
+26 CVYLGGTSAL
-36 PMAEASMVDGNTV
+36 PIAEAVMVDGQN
-49 HGVAKS
+49 VASGTKLNFP
-55 YSDNSTLTGANI
+55 DNHTINKNLNDGAGIRLQPGENITINADGNLNILGNGKKTKEGYYITYVYAGANLDFTGKNI
-67 VIYAGSSETTDITAE
+67 FFSGSTADGDCVNGILANGNTTGSTINFKNDYTKLTCTSTDLDANDKHAAIYCVAAGVVNFDHAVDVYA
-82 GKLKLENTSANV
+82 SATHNKV
-94 PVIGT
+94 FGIYM
-99 VSNGKINLNG
+99 
-109 DTITVENTGND
+109 TGNKSLFHAKD
-120 YSNSVVFAESGSNI
+120 RVSIETVGGNMQTGNNGIMIQQNSSALFEGALSVKVSGDIGSNI
-134 TFNNDTTNIIS
+134 
-145 STNNRKKFIG
+145 
-155 GAGNIVFSD
+155 
-164 TATTLNIGNMNESSS
+164 
-179 ISGCIGITVS
+179 GIMVS
-189 GQGSFAFNN
+189 
-198 TDGIVNI
+198 
-205 GGFAGTVFDM
+205 
-215 SGGTIKL
+215 
-222 EGAETNVSSNGDF
+222 
-235 LLYLSNQRY
+235 
-244 GGTQNKIDFNAQKT
+244 
-258 TIKGTSKG
+258 
-266 IYADTNS
+266 
-273 INNHV
+273 
-278 SFKGDVDIEVQG
+278 
-290 NGYYD
+290 
-295 GIAVALGTN
+295 
-304 AALDLNFDKG
+304 
-314 ATIKAHQNSAA
+314 
-325 DDLFAVNLAAGSDL
+325 
-339 KVKGDIDLISTAV
+339 
-352 GGGTG
+352 
-357 NNYGI
+357 
-362 YSAGGDAAFDGMRL
+362 
-376 QVTGGKNVY
+376 TGGKIEMDDSLKINVS
-385 GVYLN
+385 GTN
-390 GGKADVEGALVV
+390 SKGGLWVQKEGSTA
-402 DAQGQDYVFGINN
+402 
-415 ANGSK
+415 K
-420 IDIKG
+420 IKG
-425 VAAITVNS
+425 VADISFATGTAGNAVVARDGASIDFKNAVFINKDNSKDTYGQNNALGIRNNGTININQSGGKQVVIKGGITVDNGNLNLTLDRADSVLEGFIFSKNSGNAVVNLDNSALWRVSKFDFGNSVASLMVNNGATVDMTFDDTAATELAIT
-433 ANTKNAYGIYS
+433 
-444 TGANSDIA
+444 
-452 FHSDT
+452 
-457 ILTTNGPAAVQVEAG
+457 
-472 GKVLFA
+472 
-478 RGLVSESGAYIFA
+478 
-491 VDSGS
+491 
-496 SIQINSEGGG
+496 
-506 LVKVIGN
+506 
-513 IFAQDGGT
+513 
-521 LDFKMDNSESYLEGA
+521 
-536 ADGVNMDM
+536 
-544 QNGSVWRVTGDS
+544 
-556 NSQKLNLENA
+556 
-566 AVDLTT
+566 
-572 DGVGATKF
+572 
-580 VIADYSG
+580 DYSG

-600 ETGDKVNITNAA
+600 ETGDKVNIINSAG
-612 AGTTYVQVK
+612 GTTYVQVK
-621 DASLVNGHT
+621 DVSLVNGHM

-667 NGENVTLTDG
+667 NGENVTLTNG

-689 IAKAVNNDSQVLLDA
+689 LAKQVNNDTKVLLESGDGN
-704 VDSSY
+704 Y
-709 ALWRNTND
+709 ALWRNTGD
-717 SLRKRFGELRLHTN
+717 TLRKRLGDLHNYRDTKV
-731 ETDDDGI
+731 ESDGI
-738 WARYSGGKFGS
+738 WSRYIGGKFGS

-857 QGTFIEPQAQLIV
+857 QGTFIEPQAQLII

>member
-16 KVMISLLTMS
+16 KVMISLLTIS
-26 CVYLGGTSVL
+26 CVYLGGTSAL
-36 PMAEASMVDGNTV
+36 PIAEASMVDGQN
-49 HGVAKS
+49 VASGTKLS
-55 YSDNSTLTGANI
+55 FADNHTINEGLNDGAGIRVLQNENITINAEGNLNILGSGKKIDEDHYIAYVYAGANLDFTGNNI
-67 VIYAGSSETTDITAE
+67 FFSGSTADGDRVDGILANGANTGSTINFKNNYTKLTCTSTDLDANATHAAITCVAAGVVNFDHAVDIYASATHNKVFGIYTTGNNSLFHAKDRVSIETVGGNMQTGNNGILIQQNSSALFEGALSVKVSGDTGSNIGIMVSSGGKIEMEDSLKINVSGTNSKGGLWVQRAGSSAE
-82 GKLKLENTSANV
+82 
-94 PVIGT
+94 
-99 VSNGKINLNG
+99 
-109 DTITVENTGND
+109 
-120 YSNSVVFAESGSNI
+120 
-134 TFNNDTTNIIS
+134 
-145 STNNRKKFIG
+145 
-155 GAGNIVFSD
+155 
-164 TATTLNIGNMNESSS
+164 
-179 ISGCIGITVS
+179 
-189 GQGSFAFNN
+189 
-198 TDGIVNI
+198 
-205 GGFAGTVFDM
+205 
-215 SGGTIKL
+215 
-222 EGAETNVSSNGDF
+222 
-235 LLYLSNQRY
+235 
-244 GGTQNKIDFNAQKT
+244 
-258 TIKGTSKG
+258 
-266 IYADTNS
+266 
-273 INNHV
+273 
-278 SFKGDVDIEVQG
+278 
-290 NGYYD
+290 
-295 GIAVALGTN
+295 
-304 AALDLNFDKG
+304 
-314 ATIKAHQNSAA
+314 
-325 DDLFAVNLAAGSDL
+325 
-339 KVKGDIDLISTAV
+339 
-352 GGGTG
+352 
-357 NNYGI
+357 
-362 YSAGGDAAFDGMRL
+362 
-376 QVTGGKNVY
+376 
-385 GVYLN
+385 
-390 GGKADVEGALVV
+390 
-402 DAQGQDYVFGINN
+402 
-415 ANGSK
+415 
-420 IDIKG
+420 IKG
-425 VAAITVNS
+425 VADISFATGTAGNAVVAKDGANVNFENDVFINKDNTKDTYEHNKAIGIKDNGMININQSGGKQVVIKGGITVDNGNLNLTLDRADSVLEGFIFSQNSGNAVVNLDNSALWRVSKFDFGNSVASLMVNNGATVDMTFDDTAATELAIT
-433 ANTKNAYGIYS
+433 
-444 TGANSDIA
+444 
-452 FHSDT
+452 
-457 ILTTNGPAAVQVEAG
+457 
-472 GKVLFA
+472 
-478 RGLVSESGAYIFA
+478 
-491 VDSGS
+491 
-496 SIQINSEGGG
+496 
-506 LVKVIGN
+506 
-513 IFAQDGGT
+513 
-521 LDFKMDNSESYLEGA
+521 
-536 ADGVNMDM
+536 
-544 QNGSVWRVTGDS
+544 
-556 NSQKLNLENA
+556 
-566 AVDLTT
+566 
-572 DGVGATKF
+572 
-580 VIADYSG
+580 DYSG

-612 AGTTYVQVK
+612 AGTTYIQVK
-621 DASLVNGHT
+621 DASLINGHM

-717 SLRKRFGELRLHTN
+717 SLRKRFGELRFHTN
-731 ETDDDGI
+731 ESDDDGI

-808 SSYTDVVARFGQFD
+808 SSYTDVVARFGKFD

-835 KAKSHAYSLSVEYG
+835 KAKSRAYSLSVEYG

-857 QGTFIEPQAQLIV
+857 QGTFIEPQAQLII

-936 TLSESQDYG
+936 TLSESHDYG

>member
-1 MKGKRQKMNNKVLSK
+1 
-16 KVMISLLTMS
+16 
-26 CVYLGGTSVL
+26 
-36 PMAEASMVDGNTV
+36 MVDGQN
-49 HGVAKS
+49 VASGTKLNFP
-55 YSDNSTLTGANI
+55 DNHTINKNLNDGAGIRLQPGENITINADGNLNILGNGKKIKEGYYITYVYAGANLDFTGKNI
-67 VIYAGSSETTDITAE
+67 FFSGSTADGDCVNGILANGNTTGSTINFKNDYTKLTCTSTDLDTNDNHAAIYCVAAGVVNFDHAVDVYA
-82 GKLKLENTSANV
+82 SATHNKV
-94 PVIGT
+94 FGIYM
-99 VSNGKINLNG
+99 
-109 DTITVENTGND
+109 TGNKSLFHAKD
-120 YSNSVVFAESGSNI
+120 RVSIETVGGNMQTGNNGIMIQQNSSALFEGALSVKVSGDIGSNI
-134 TFNNDTTNIIS
+134 
-145 STNNRKKFIG
+145 
-155 GAGNIVFSD
+155 
-164 TATTLNIGNMNESSS
+164 
-179 ISGCIGITVS
+179 GIMVS
-189 GQGSFAFNN
+189 
-198 TDGIVNI
+198 
-205 GGFAGTVFDM
+205 
-215 SGGTIKL
+215 
-222 EGAETNVSSNGDF
+222 
-235 LLYLSNQRY
+235 
-244 GGTQNKIDFNAQKT
+244 
-258 TIKGTSKG
+258 
-266 IYADTNS
+266 
-273 INNHV
+273 
-278 SFKGDVDIEVQG
+278 
-290 NGYYD
+290 
-295 GIAVALGTN
+295 
-304 AALDLNFDKG
+304 
-314 ATIKAHQNSAA
+314 
-325 DDLFAVNLAAGSDL
+325 
-339 KVKGDIDLISTAV
+339 
-352 GGGTG
+352 
-357 NNYGI
+357 
-362 YSAGGDAAFDGMRL
+362 
-376 QVTGGKNVY
+376 TGGKIEMDDSLKINVS
-385 GVYLN
+385 GTN
-390 GGKADVEGALVV
+390 SKGGLWVQKK
-402 DAQGQDYVFGINN
+402 
-415 ANGSK
+415 GSTAK
-420 IDIKG
+420 IKG
-425 VAAITVNS
+425 VADISFATGTAGNAVVARDSARIDFENAVFINKDNSKDTYEYNKAISIKDNGTININQSGGKQVVIKGGITVDNGNLNLTLDRADSVLEGFIFSQNGGNAVVNLDNSSLWRLSKFDLGNSVASLMVNNGATVDMTFDDTAATKLAIT
-433 ANTKNAYGIYS
+433 
-444 TGANSDIA
+444 
-452 FHSDT
+452 
-457 ILTTNGPAAVQVEAG
+457 
-472 GKVLFA
+472 
-478 RGLVSESGAYIFA
+478 
-491 VDSGS
+491 
-496 SIQINSEGGG
+496 
-506 LVKVIGN
+506 
-513 IFAQDGGT
+513 
-521 LDFKMDNSESYLEGA
+521 
-536 ADGVNMDM
+536 
-544 QNGSVWRVTGDS
+544 
-556 NSQKLNLENA
+556 
-566 AVDLTT
+566 
-572 DGVGATKF
+572 
-580 VIADYSG
+580 DYSG

-600 ETGDKVNITNAA
+600 ETGDKVNITSSA

-667 NGENVTLTDG
+667 NGENVTLTNG

-689 IAKAVNNDSQVLLDA
+689 MAKQVNNDTKVLLESGDGN
-704 VDSSY
+704 Y
-709 ALWRNTND
+709 ALWRNTGD
-717 SLRKRFGELRLHTN
+717 TLRKRLGDLHNYRDTKV
-731 ETDDDGI
+731 ESDGI
-738 WARYSGGKFGS
+738 WSRYIGGKFGS

-778 NGSGHTS
+778 TGSGHTS
-785 YSYGSGKDKLFAGS
+785 YSYSSGKDKLFAGS